1 MLNSSLLIS
10 SNLNLFNA
18 FNEYLDIIVSK
29 IINTEFS
36 ETDNVSVL
44 TGFSSNCIFYEK
56 LAQYKP
62 ELSSQL
68 KKLTK
73 DNINIIF
80 DYIEDNKI
88 SSFNVDG
95 LVGLGWAVSYLCNS
109 RFLDED
115 ANSILS
121 ELDNHLFDIAIND
134 FKNNNFD
141 YFYGGLGYGNY
152 FLNRSKSSQI
162 NLKYLRKLGEILTK
176 KIITNNNDKNK
187 IVWQNDKDID
197 SNIFDFSISH
207 GLSSIIIFLSDLI
220 ALNITPKY
228 YYPIVESCCFQLLNH
243 KKNNRI
249 PDCLENGKPKYSP
262 LRWCH
267 GELGIVSALAYASEV
282 LNNKLINEAAYE
294 IAMEISCF
302 KMENQK
308 LVSANICHGTLGVAH
323 VFQKW
328 YNHYWQSPKIRDAA
342 LYWYKQ
348 SSNIIN
354 SDTGF
359 KYFDN
364 DGVFREKN
372 GILFGIE
379 GMGLAII
386 SALDNKLTDWDSF
399 VLLHGTGT
407 VIK

>member
-1 MLNSSLLIS
+1 
-10 SNLNLFNA
+10 
-18 FNEYLDIIVSK
+18 VSK

>member
-1 MLNSSLLIS
+1 MNSSLLIS

>member
-1 MLNSSLLIS
+1 
-10 SNLNLFNA
+10 
-18 FNEYLDIIVSK
+18 VSK

-267 GELGIVSALAYASEV
+267 GEFRH
-282 LNNKLINEAAYE
+282 
-294 IAMEISCF
+294 CF
-302 KMENQK
+302 CFS
-308 LVSANICHGTLGVAH
+308 LCI
-323 VFQKW
+323 
-328 YNHYWQSPKIRDAA
+328 
-342 LYWYKQ
+342 
-348 SSNIIN
+348 
-354 SDTGF
+354 
-359 KYFDN
+359 
-364 DGVFREKN
+364 
-372 GILFGIE
+372 
-379 GMGLAII
+379 
-386 SALDNKLTDWDSF
+386 
-399 VLLHGTGT
+399 
-407 VIK
+407 